1 MVGSHEADDDRLT
14 ERVARA
20 PRSRPVDDR
29 PVEDGDADADAD
41 VAAAAGGTT
50 GTAGAVAP
58 ADPEIE
64 TVTRLMGFLRSSDD
78 G

>member
-1 MVGSHEADDDRLT
+1 MVGSHEAEDDRLT

-29 PVEDGDADADAD
+29 PVVEDADPEAD
-41 VAAAAGGTT
+41 VATTAGGTA
-50 GTAGAVAP
+50 GPAGAVAP
-58 ADPEIE
+58 AEPEME